1 MNFKMPLFSR
11 GRSSRST
18 SKISAMNLQPRS
30 SIKNDIVVEGT
41 TQRPQRKLFSETVNE
56 STELPPG
63 VIAGSIKQ
71 ESTSKSK
78 PAIGTEKIISKVSNV
93 KRRSVMPLLFQ
104 EKPKTKYFTQKM
116 EEDASKWKHFIGK
129 STSEYVSGNKPDDEL
144 IHNPK
149 HSNVLGIE
157 KKRYGPSWDPYT
169 TSIEDDFKRLPKNT
183 FDTLETLPKNNGRP
197 QEVALT
203 EIKNK
208 EIHPSI
214 EKSEDDRIMLE
225 ITEKLQQEEKIQKT
239 RKVEKEEKLDDST
252 SRPQVRTV
260 SVPNH
265 ISQEEEDLAL
275 PTWLRKNKN
284 GPSFFLI
291 DKKQTFSEVLK
302 EKKEIESWDDEY
314 LPSWLR
320 KNKK

>member
-129 STSEYVSGNKPDDEL
+129 STSEYVS
-144 IHNPK
+144 
-149 HSNVLGIE
+149 
-157 KKRYGPSWDPYT
+157 
-169 TSIEDDFKRLPKNT
+169 
-183 FDTLETLPKNNGRP
+183 ETNQTMNLFIIPN
-197 QEVALT
+197 
-203 EIKNK
+203 
-208 EIHPSI
+208 
-214 EKSEDDRIMLE
+214 
-225 ITEKLQQEEKIQKT
+225 IQMYW
-239 RKVEKEEKLDDST
+239 
-252 SRPQVRTV
+252 
-260 SVPNH
+260 
-265 ISQEEEDLAL
+265 A
-275 PTWLRKNKN
+275 LRKTLYYH
-284 GPSFFLI
+284 GILM
-291 DKKQTFSEVLK
+291 
-302 EKKEIESWDDEY
+302 
-314 LPSWLR
+314 
-320 KNKK
+320 

>member
-149 HSNVLGIE
+149 HSNVLGVE
-157 KKRYGPSWDPYT
+157 KKRYGPSWDPYV
-169 TSIEDDFKRLPKNT
+169 TSVEDDFKRLPKNT
-183 FDTLETLPKNNGRP
+183 LNTLETLPKNNGS
-197 QEVALT
+197 QQQLTIT

-208 EIHPSI
+208 ETLPSV

-225 ITEKLQQEEKIQKT
+225 ITEKLQEAEKAH
-239 RKVEKEEKLDDST
+239 VST
-252 SRPQVRTV
+252 PRPQVRTV
-260 SVPNH
+260 SVPNNV
-265 ISQEEEDLAL
+265 SEEEEELAL

-284 GPSFFLI
+284 GSSFFLI
-291 DKKQTFSEVLK
+291 NKKQNLNEIITEREKLK
-302 EKKEIESWDDEY
+302 SWDDEY
-314 LPSWLR
+314 LPTWLR
-320 KNKK
+320 KNKSN